1 MPPLTNRGPSF
12 SEALNAGLD
21 SPFEKPNIV
30 REDEPGYLGL
40 EITST
45 RRRTAWIKRERR
57 RSWGR
62 GFACGVVAC
71 IAIGASVRVGEAWGA
86 TPIGVQR
93 SVDSLMRHHVR
104 GLRVDCRARVCAAY
118 SNVEQVRLVLVQDIL
133 VERSATYYRV
143 TRAVA

>member
-1 MPPLTNRGPSF
+1 MTTF
-12 SEALNAGLD
+12 SEALNAGLELEVD
-21 SPFEKPNIV
+21 GHLLAVSPEAWLNGRSKQ
-30 REDEPGYLGL
+30 
-40 EITST
+40 
-45 RRRTAWIKRERR
+45 RRRAWLKRERR

-71 IAIGASVRVGEAWGA
+71 VAIGASVRVGEAWGA